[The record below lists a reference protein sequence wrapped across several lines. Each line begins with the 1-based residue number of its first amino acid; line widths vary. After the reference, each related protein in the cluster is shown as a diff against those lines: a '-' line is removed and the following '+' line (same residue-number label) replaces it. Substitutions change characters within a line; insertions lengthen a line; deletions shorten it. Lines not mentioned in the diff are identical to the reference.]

1 MNSKKMFLS
10 LIPWVLFSVVIN
22 RHGANAAAIAALAA
36 AVLSLVLLFKDNEQS
51 GLKIIDVTGAATFGA
66 FAAFGFVGGLS
77 IDNWIADYGR
87 GTAAAVLAVIM
98 LGSAITVPFTEA
110 YARGS
115 VPREYWKSPVFRAVN
130 RKISA
135 LWGGVVAAMAAGH
148 LLAGAIDPASNP
160 VSGARPVD
168 LILNWALPIALIL
181 FAVRQTQQF
190 SESAG
195 GRAANPAA
203 APTVSA
209 AAPTVPQR
217 DYR

>member
-10 LIPWVLFSVVIN
+10 LVPWVLFSVVIN
-22 RHGANAAAIAALAA
+22 RHGTNAAAIAALAA
-36 AVLSLVLLFKDNEQS
+36 AVLSLVFLIKDNEQT
-51 GLKIIDVTGAATFGA
+51 GVKIIDVTGVAIFGSL
-66 FAAFGFVGGLS
+66 AAFGFAGGQS
-77 IDNWIADYGR
+77 VDNWIADYGR
-87 GTAAAVLAVIM
+87 GSAALVLAAIM

-110 YARGS
+110 YARSS
-115 VPREYWKSPVFRAVN
+115 VPQEYWTSPVFRAVN

-135 LWGGVVAAMAAGH
+135 LWGGVVAIMAAGH

-168 LILNWALPIALIL
+168 LILNWGLPIVLVL
-181 FAVRQTQQF
+181 FAVKQTQQI

-195 GRAANPAA
+195 GRDSS
-203 APTVSA
+203 APTVSVA
-209 AAPTVPQR
+209 VSAS

>member
-10 LIPWVLFSVVIN
+10 LVPWVLFSVVIN
-22 RHGANAAAIAALAA
+22 RHGANAAAIAAAAA
-36 AVLSLVLLFKDNEQS
+36 AVLSLVFLVKDNEQT
-51 GLKIIDVTGAATFGA
+51 GVKIIDVTGVLTFGSL
-66 FAAFGFVGGLS
+66 AALGFVGGQS

-87 GTAAAVLAVIM
+87 GTSALVLAVIM

-115 VPREYWKSPVFRAVN
+115 VPQEYWRSPVFRSVN

-135 LWGGVVAAMAAGH
+135 LWGVVVAIMGAGH

-168 LILNWALPIALIL
+168 LILNWGLPIALIL
-181 FAVRQTQQF
+181 FAVKQTQQL
-190 SESAG
+190 SDAAG
-195 GRAANPAA
+195 GHPT
-203 APTVSA
+203 TVSGA
-209 AAPTVPQR
+209 TVSPVVPQR
-217 DYR
+217 RAR